1 MAAPDF
7 STIYETYHGR
17 VLAYVSRLIGREQ
30 AEDIAQD
37 VFVKVRRSLDTL
49 ADDSKVSPWIYSI
62 TLNAVRDA
70 IRARVARREPPAG
83 SDQAAHHLTSD
94 DAPDVTARTPE
105 ETAMRRE
112 MIACYLE
119 FVGRLPPRYHQVYA
133 LSEFEGLPNEEIARR
148 LSLTLGTVK
157 IRLHRARATLN
168 DELRRHC
175 RCWQNERGELM
186 GDRKPT

>member
-1 MAAPDF
+1 MTAPDF
-7 STIYETYHGR
+7 STIYETYYGR
-17 VLAYVSRLIGREQ
+17 VVAYATRLIGREQ
-30 AEDIAQD
+30 AEDVAQE

-49 ADDSKVSPWIYSI
+49 ADGSKASPWIYTI

-70 IRARVARREPPAG
+70 IRARVARHEPPAG
-83 SDQAAHHLTSD
+83 PGGGGRDATLD
-94 DAPDVTARTPE
+94 DVPNVTARTPE
-105 ETAMRRE
+105 EVAMRRE

-119 FVGRLPPRYHQVYA
+119 FVGQLPPRYHEVYA
-133 LSEFEGLPNEEIARR
+133 LAEFEGLPNEEIARR

-186 GDRKPT
+186 GDRKPA